1 LYNDSQEESSMS
13 VNVMVQQDVVRQAV
27 IEVARLPEQ
36 DLLRVLAYIDDLKVQ
51 RTRST
56 ALPLVAEI
64 RAEADRLAAGMEHQ
78 PRQEVMAQFHG
89 TLERIRA
96 QAVAAG
102 TAIDGDWQGD

>member
-1 LYNDSQEESSMS
+1 MS

-36 DLLRVLAYIDDLKVQ
+36 DLLRVLAYIDDLKEQ

-78 PRQEVMAQFHG
+78 PRQEVMAQFQG

-102 TAIDGDWQGD
+102 TAIDGDWQDD